1 MCMYDAVHMV
11 IIKIHYYARSP
22 QDCVLLTVDNV
33 DEDSKKFLNEL
44 SSGSLSVN

>member
-33 DEDSKKFLNEL
+33 DEDSEL